1 MNINNNIDYNNIINN
16 NYKIII
22 MILINIISKA
32 IVII

>member
-16 NYKIII
+16 NSKIII